1 MKTTA
6 KTHCK
11 VTSLSLLKTAFLVL
25 ICLCTSAF
33 SYAQKNERKGFFL
46 GIGIGPGVV
55 AYKTSFTGFDFLSE
69 KNSKVTFMSDF
80 KIGYAPTDQLAIYWT
95 SKVAWFNSDFL
106 SEENNLAING
116 FGGVGASY
124 FLETIAPAFYF
135 NGGIGYATWSVLN
148 TENAD
153 ASINTF
159 GLGLSAGVGYEF
171 ASHWSAEANLTFGKP
186 KDGDFTV
193 NTTAVRFTINY
204 LLY

>member
-25 ICLCTSAF
+25 ICLCTSSF

-46 GIGIGPGVV
+46 GIGVGPGLV

-69 KNSKVTFMSDF
+69 KKTKVTFMSDF

-106 SEENNLAING
+106 SEEKNLSING

-124 FLETIAPAFYF
+124 FLETEAPSFYF

-148 TENAD
+148 TENTN
-153 ASINTF
+153 ASLNTF
-159 GLGLSAGVGYEF
+159 GLGLSAGAGYEF
-171 ASHWSAEANLTFGKP
+171 ARHWSAEANFTFGKP